1 MRKFLVKQKLPYWV
15 QSNMG
20 VKNTVLSAQTM
31 KGATVSATMSAL
43 ANENAEAIKCD
54 PKNTKKQK

>member
-1 MRKFLVKQKLPYWV
+1 
-15 QSNMG
+15 MG

-43 ANENAEAIKCD
+43 ANGNAEAKKAD
-54 PKNTKKQK
+54 PKNDKKK